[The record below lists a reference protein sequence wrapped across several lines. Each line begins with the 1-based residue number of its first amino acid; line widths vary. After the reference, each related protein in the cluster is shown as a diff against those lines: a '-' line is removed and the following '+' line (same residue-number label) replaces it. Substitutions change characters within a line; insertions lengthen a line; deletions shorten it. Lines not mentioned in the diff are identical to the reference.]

1 MRVFALSDVHVD
13 YRENM
18 YHLEA
23 LSPGEF
29 REDALILAG
38 DVTDDLDKLGKV
50 FREAQGRFAWV
61 FFVPGNHELWVRR
74 EEARDSILKFHRIV
88 ALCDSL
94 DVKTRPTKIPGAAG
108 DVGVWVVPLFSWYV
122 KPEEGPASLF
132 VEKDGDDASLM
143 MWADN
148 HLTQWNGLIPGQNV
162 ADFFIDMNEEH
173 VRRSYDAP
181 VVSFSHF
188 LPRRELMF
196 PNGLKPVPRWSRR
209 TDGRGVQFNFSR
221 VAGSTR
227 LEEQIRTLG
236 SRVHVYGHQHR
247 NRDLVIN
254 GIRYVS
260 NCLGYP
266 HERNRGETGSGN
278 PGPKV
283 VWDTKVGGRG
293 QR

>member
-13 YRENM
+13 YRDNM
-18 YHLEA
+18 DHLDT
-23 LSPGEF
+23 LSPQEF
-29 REDALILAG
+29 QRDALILAG
-38 DVTDDLDKLGKV
+38 DVTDDLDKL
-50 FREAQGRFAWV
+50 AQVLAGAQSKFAWV
-61 FFVPGNHELWVRR
+61 FFVPGNHELWVRHS
-74 EEARDSILKFHRIV
+74 ETRDSIQKFERIV
-88 ALCDSL
+88 ALCTSL
-94 DVKTRPTKIPGAAG
+94 GVRTQPTRL
-108 DVGVWVVPLFSWYV
+108 VGVGEEFAVWIVPLFSWYV

-148 HLTQWNGLIPGQNV
+148 HLTGWNGVKTGQNV

-173 VRRSYDAP
+173 IHRQYDAP

-196 PNGLKPVPRWSRR
+196 ANGVPPKPRWFGRKG
-209 TDGRGVQFNFSR
+209 GRGAQFNFSR

-227 LEEQIRTLG
+227 LDAQIRALG
-236 SRVHVYGHQHR
+236 SSVHVYGHQHR
-247 NRDLVIN
+247 NRDRIID
-254 GIRYVS
+254 GIRYIS

-266 HERNRGETGSGN
+266 HERDRGETGGGK

-283 VWDTKVGGRG
+283 VWDTMKRLG
-293 QR
+293 